1 MKGKSYEDI
10 FPVLFESDED
20 ILNNKKLSGAQLEIK
35 KRCLAIYTRKLADP
49 LISDTS
55 LADELSKHFVVSART
70 IYNDLRAI
78 ENLIC
83 AIKKANKE
91 YVRYMVTETQRFAI
105 NKEKELI
112 EDGKES
118 TKDLS
123 YAASVLAKAHALDV
137 IDPEMPNWDEI
148 EPLEFEV
155 TDDVTIMDIEDI
167 GHEEEERIKRKFL
180 PGHNRNIEDATEL
193 D

>member
-20 ILNNKKLSGAQLEIK
+20 ILNNHKLSEAQLEIK

-49 LISDTS
+49 LASDTEI
-55 LADELSKHFVVSART
+55 AVELSEYFNVNPRT

-112 EDGKES
+112 EDGKDS

-123 YAASVLAKAHALDV
+123 YAVSVLAKAHGLDV

-167 GHEEEERIKRKFL
+167 GHEEVEKIKRKFL
-180 PGHNRNIEDATEL
+180 PGHNRNIEDATEIN
-193 D
+193 